1 MNTDFDV
8 IVVGAGP
15 SGTAAA
21 YRLKQ
26 AGRRVLLLDRQK
38 FPRVKPCGGGLTI
51 KTLALMPWS
60 VAPVIERAVKTVRL
74 GVTSGGSERSEL
86 FEADDHVCT
95 FAVRE
100 EFDRFN
106 LEKTIEGGVEFE
118 QTALTEVDE
127 RPDFVRVGTGGKA
140 MTTRY
145 LIGADGANSTVRRL
159 TKDGP
164 VRRGFA
170 LEGLVDYDAI
180 GTEPTT
186 EFLFGRV
193 ENGYGWLFPKG
204 DHVNVGIYTWDDTV
218 TLGKDQL
225 RAYARERLGTDRV
238 EQIRGFPLGFGGA
251 KYAPRSDRVILVG
264 DAAGFAEPLLG
275 EGIHNAVKSG
285 QVVAD
290 AIGAA
295 EANGASVR
303 NAVAKAFAPI
313 RRDVARCES
322 LKRYF
327 YAHVEGTG
335 YGLLRFP
342 PTKAALLRGFAAGKT
357 VRELTN
363 AFLLSAFFRAAE
375 PPSLSEFLAGR
386 SPPDR
391 DASAALRG

>member
-86 FEADDHVCT
+86 FEADNHVCT

-100 EFDRFN
+100 EYDRLN

-118 QTALTEVDE
+118 QAALTEVDE

-170 LEGLVDYDAI
+170 LEGLVSYDDIA
-180 GTEPTT
+180 TEPTT
-186 EFLFGRV
+186 EFLFGRAS
-193 ENGYGWLFPKG
+193 NGYGWLFPKG
-204 DHVNVGIYTWDDTV
+204 DHANVGIYTWDDGV

-225 RAYARERLGTDRV
+225 RAYARERLGTDRID
-238 EQIRGFPLGFGGA
+238 QIRGFPLGFGGEA
-251 KYAPRSDRVILVG
+251 YTPRRERVILVG

-275 EGIHNAVKSG
+275 EGIYNAVKTG
-285 QVVAD
+285 QAVAD
-290 AIGAA
+290 AIIAA
-295 EANGASVR
+295 QTGKARARG
-303 NAVAKAFAPI
+303 AVAKAFAPI
-313 RRDVARCES
+313 RRDVARCER

-327 YAHVEGTG
+327 YAHLEHSGF
-335 YGLLRFP
+335 GLLRFP
-342 PTKAALLRGFAAGKT
+342 LTKAALLRGFAAGKT

-363 AFLLSAFFRAAE
+363 GVLLSAFFRAAS
-375 PPSLSEFLAGR
+375 PPSLSEFLAGH
-386 SPPDR
+386 SPQDR
-391 DASAALRG
+391 AASAALRG